1 MFIARRH
8 SATLLWR
15 KSGLG
20 SHLSGIAMPL
30 FRTEPEEGR
39 LVAINIALLRSG
51 GSDMFC
57 SRTDICKEL

>member
-1 MFIARRH
+1 MGFSQSFVS
-8 SATLLWR
+8 SAV
-15 KSGLG
+15 
-20 SHLSGIAMPL
+20 L
-30 FRTEPEEGR
+30 FFTPEECDVYSSAPFSNSALEEGR